1 MRRASGAGV
10 DQDMIAHERIQ
21 SGSFLAHGTGALA
34 FHDASGR
41 RAQGAR
47 GPRPAQMT
55 IPKRIGHVFPAPR
68 RGHVDGGHR
77 ERARRLS
84 RLCFVGRRRQAAAD
98 PAVNP
103 ERAFAA
109 ILVFILI
116 LIARRKCPQARG
128 HVRVRRRLPPV
139 ARAHDEVQC
148 ARRDENVLA
157 KGVGLFRGRKEPR
170 R

>member
-21 SGSFLAHGTGALA
+21 GGGFLAHGTGALA

-68 RGHVDGGHR
+68 RGHVDGGRR
-77 ERARRLS
+77 ERARRLPWF
-84 RLCFVGRRRQAAAD
+84 RFIGRRRQAAAD

-109 ILVFILI
+109 ILILT

-157 KGVGLFRGRKEPR
+157 KGVRLIRGRKEPR